1 MGSSGVVVGAERI
14 ESIHGDRETVTAAQ
28 AAVAAAVG
36 AEVVLKLP
44 DGTYVPLP
52 PALTRLVAASLR
64 ELAAG
69 HAVTMLPSEALLS
82 PAEAGELLG
91 LSRPFV
97 SRLLD
102 AGEIPSERLP
112 ESRHRRVRLSDVLA
126 FQQQR
131 ESRRAGRRIIAEAAD
146 AAGIPY

>member
-1 MGSSGVVVGAERI
+1 M
-14 ESIHGDRETVTAAQ
+14 
-28 AAVAAAVG
+28 
-36 AEVVLKLP
+36 
-44 DGTYVPLP
+44 
-52 PALTRLVAASLR
+52 SL
-64 ELAAG
+64 
-69 HAVTMLPSEALLS
+69 
-82 PAEAGELLG
+82 AEAGELLG